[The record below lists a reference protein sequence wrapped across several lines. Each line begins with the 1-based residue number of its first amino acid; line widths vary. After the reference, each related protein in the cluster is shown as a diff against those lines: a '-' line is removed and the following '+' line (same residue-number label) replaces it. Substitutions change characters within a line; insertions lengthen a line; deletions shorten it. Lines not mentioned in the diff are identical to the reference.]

1 MNAITCEKS
10 KLGFVG
16 VGYMGR
22 PIAQR
27 LLESG
32 FSLSAY
38 DLHRSKAEELIRYG
52 GTVAESDTSNIASAP
67 PELMESEPSAR
78 WT

>member
-1 MNAITCEKS
+1 MDPITSETN

-32 FSLSAY
+32 FKVKAY
-38 DLHRSKAEELIRYG
+38 DRHRSKTEELIR
-52 GTVAESDTSNIASAP
+52 
-67 PELMESEPSAR
+67 
-78 WT
+78 